1 MSIDFL
7 DSIDL
12 ITAISFL
19 IFLISVSIFFYNIK
33 KKIYKKWYINI
44 LILRHFIFLSLII
57 LLLNPIFNFY
67 SFETTKLMLGIFV
80 DNSASMK
87 LHQQPVFNNFK
98 SDLNNFFKKIEK
110 ENIPYES
117 YLFDRNVKPFYQTGL
132 NANGLTTNLSEV
144 AKNIDNNK
152 NLYGA
157 LIFTDGVATEGVN
170 PIKSFDDIK
179 IPVYMVGVGSNNEM
193 VDISIQTIDAPTVSF
208 LNDDINFKS
217 IIKSEGVENKKATIS
232 LYQNKE
238 LIVSKEIFLNDKLS
252 LNEVDFLFKP
262 KKIGNQQFEVRVSSF
277 EDEVNIQNNRE
288 RFNILVLKNKYKV
301 ALMTGSPNKNTNLI
315 KENLKK
321 NERINFDHYVKV
333 ADSEFRPSI
342 NSFWSKPYELIIFD
356 NFPIKDQ
363 SFDFVRILGKKI
375 IANNSSFFLIVG
387 PNQNDDSLNK
397 ISALLDFKIVDYN
410 DTNYKQNWNFKHI
423 KDFTS
428 LPPLINAFTIRLEN
442 KYTDSLAYFNN
453 QNPLWVR
460 NEKNKIRKVLFLS
473 PEMLKLKTA
482 FLDSSERPSDL
493 ILNISIS
500 WLLQISGSK
509 ESYFRLNKKRLQ
521 LGEVV
526 NISGNRLSELKNFD
540 ESLILKVSKEG
551 KEIENSEFDFN
562 IDLKR
567 WEYDYRPP
575 SSGKYNY
582 EIFFENDYS
591 QLQKGEFEVLESKI
605 ELSNVFMNEFLLKN
619 ISSKTS
625 ANFKNWSERDSI
637 IVNLSPKIKK
647 EMRSMTA
654 KFNENVLVVIFL
666 LLLFIA
672 ELFLRKNKGLL

>member
-7 DSIDL
+7 NSIDL
-12 ITAISFL
+12 ITTISFV
-19 IFLISVSIFFYNIK
+19 IFLISVSIFFYKIK
-33 KKIYKKWYINI
+33 KKKYKKWYINI
-44 LILRHFIFLSLII
+44 LIFRYFIFLLLIT
-57 LLLNPIFNFY
+57 LLLNPILKFNL
-67 SFETTKLMLGIFV
+67 SETTKLMLGIFV
-80 DNSASMK
+80 DNSGSMK
-87 LHQQPVFNNFK
+87 LHQQPMFNNFK
-98 SDLNNFFKKIEK
+98 SDLNNFFKKIETD
-110 ENIPYES
+110 NIPYES
-117 YLFDRNVKPFYQTGL
+117 YLFDRSVSSFYQSGL
-132 NANGLTTNLSEV
+132 NGNGLTTNLSEV

-170 PIKSFDDIK
+170 PLKSFDEIK
-179 IPVYMVGVGSNNEM
+179 IPVHVVGIGSNKEM

-208 LNDDINFKS
+208 INDDINFKS

-232 LYQNKE
+232 LYQNRE
-238 LIVSKEIFLNDKLS
+238 LIVSREIYLTNNLS
-252 LNEVDFLFKP
+252 LNGVDFLFKP
-262 KKIGNQQFEVRVSSF
+262 KKIGNQEFEVRVSSF
-277 EDEVNIQNNRE
+277 EDEVNIQNNRQ
-288 RFNILVLKNKYKV
+288 RFNILILKNKYKV
-301 ALMTGSPNKNTNLI
+301 ALLTGSPNKNTNLI

-321 NERINFDHYVKV
+321 NERIEFDHYVKA

-342 NSFWSKPYELIIFD
+342 NSFWSNPYELIIFD

-397 ISALLDFKIVDYN
+397 ISALLDFNVVDFN
-410 DTNYKQNWNFKHI
+410 ETNSTFNWNFKFI
-423 KDFTS
+423 EDFKS
-428 LPPLINAFTIRLEN
+428 LPPLNNPFTLRLEN
-442 KYTDSLAYFNN
+442 KNIDTLAYFNN

-473 PEMLKLKTA
+473 PEILKLKSS
-482 FLDSSERPSDL
+482 FLDSLERPSDL
-493 ILNISIS
+493 VLNISIS

-540 ESLILKVSKEG
+540 ESLILKVIKEG
-551 KEIENSEFDFN
+551 KEIENNEFDFN

-575 SSGKYNY
+575 SSGIYNY
-582 EIFFENDYS
+582 EIFYENDYS
-591 QLQKGEFEVLESKI
+591 KLQTGEFEVMESKI

-619 ISSKTS
+619 IALNTS
-625 ANFKNWSERDSI
+625 ANFKNWSEKDSI
-637 IVNLSPKIKK
+637 IANLSPKVKK
-647 EMRSMTA
+647 EIRFMIA
-654 KFNENVLVVIFL
+654 KFNENVVVAII
-666 LLLFIA
+666 LLFLFCA
-672 ELFLRKNKGLL
+672 ELYIRKNKGLL

>member
-208 LNDDINFKS
+208 MNDDINFKS

-288 RFNILVLKNKYKV
+288 RFNILILKNKYKV
-301 ALMTGSPNKNTNLI
+301 ALLTGSPNKNTNLI

-410 DTNYKQNWNFKHI
+410 DTNNKQNLNFKHI

-442 KYTDSLAYFNN
+442 KHIDSLAYFNN

>member
-57 LLLNPIFNFY
+57 LLLNPILNFY

-117 YLFDRNVKPFYQTGL
+117 YLFDRDVKPFYQTGL
-132 NANGLTTNLSEV
+132 NGNGLTTNLSEV

-179 IPVYMVGVGSNNEM
+179 IPVYTVGVGSNNEM

-208 LNDDINFKS
+208 MNDDINFKS

-238 LIVSKEIFLNDKLS
+238 LIVSKEIFLNNKLS

-277 EDEVNIQNNRE
+277 EDEVNIQNNRV
-288 RFNILVLKNKYKV
+288 RFNILILKNKYKV
-301 ALMTGSPNKNTNLI
+301 ALLTGSPNKNTNLI

-397 ISALLDFKIVDYN
+397 ISALLDFKIVNYN
-410 DTNYKQNWNFKHI
+410 DTNNKQNWNFKHI

-453 QNPLWVR
+453 QNPLWIR

-526 NISGNRLSELKNFD
+526 NISGNRLSELKNFN

-551 KEIENSEFDFN
+551 KEIENNEFDFN
-562 IDLKR
+562 IDLNR

-591 QLQKGEFEVLESKI
+591 KLQKGEFEVLESKI

-619 ISSKTS
+619 ISLNTS

-637 IVNLSPKIKK
+637 VVNLSPKIKK

-654 KFNENVLVVIFL
+654 KFNENVVVVIFL
-666 LLLFIA
+666 LSLFIA

>member
-7 DSIDL
+7 NSIDL
-12 ITAISFL
+12 ITTISFV
-19 IFLISVSIFFYNIK
+19 IFLISVSIFFYKIK
-33 KKIYKKWYINI
+33 KKKYKKWYINI
-44 LILRHFIFLSLII
+44 LIFRYFIFLLLIT
-57 LLLNPIFNFY
+57 LLLNPILKFNL
-67 SFETTKLMLGIFV
+67 SETTKLMLGIFV
-80 DNSASMK
+80 DNSGSMK
-87 LHQQPVFNNFK
+87 LHQQPMFNNFK
-98 SDLNNFFKKIEK
+98 SDLNNFFKKIETD
-110 ENIPYES
+110 NIPYES
-117 YLFDRNVKPFYQTGL
+117 YLFDRSVSSFYQSGL
-132 NANGLTTNLSEV
+132 NGNGLTTNLSEV

-170 PIKSFDDIK
+170 PLKSFDEIK
-179 IPVYMVGVGSNNEM
+179 IPVHVVGIGSNKEM

-208 LNDDINFKS
+208 INDDINFKS

-232 LYQNKE
+232 LYQNRE
-238 LIVSKEIFLNDKLS
+238 LIVSREIYLTNNLS
-252 LNEVDFLFKP
+252 LNGVDFLFKP
-262 KKIGNQQFEVRVSSF
+262 KKIGNQEFEVRVSSF
-277 EDEVNIQNNRE
+277 EDEVNIQNNRQ
-288 RFNILVLKNKYKV
+288 RFNILILKNKYKV
-301 ALMTGSPNKNTNLI
+301 ALLTGSPNKNTNLI

-321 NERINFDHYVKV
+321 NERIEFDHYVKV

-342 NSFWSKPYELIIFD
+342 NSFWSNPYELIIFD

-397 ISALLDFKIVDYN
+397 ISALLDFNVVDFN
-410 DTNYKQNWNFKHI
+410 ETNSTFNWNFKFI
-423 KDFTS
+423 EDFKS
-428 LPPLINAFTIRLEN
+428 LPPLNNPFTLRLEN
-442 KYTDSLAYFNN
+442 KNIDTLAYFNN

-473 PEMLKLKTA
+473 PEILKLKSS
-482 FLDSSERPSDL
+482 FIDSLERPSDL
-493 ILNISIS
+493 VLNISIS

-540 ESLILKVSKEG
+540 ESLILKVIKEG
-551 KEIENSEFDFN
+551 KEIENNEFDFN

-575 SSGKYNY
+575 SSGIYNY
-582 EIFFENDYS
+582 EIFYENDYS
-591 QLQKGEFEVLESKI
+591 KLQTGEFEVMESKI

-619 ISSKTS
+619 IALNTS
-625 ANFKNWSERDSI
+625 ADFKNWSEKDSI
-637 IVNLSPKIKK
+637 IANLSPKVKK
-647 EMRSMTA
+647 EIRFMIA
-654 KFNENVLVVIFL
+654 KFNENVVVAII
-666 LLLFIA
+666 LLFLFCA
-672 ELFLRKNKGLL
+672 ELYIRKNKGLL

>member
-7 DSIDL
+7 NSID
-12 ITAISFL
+12 ITIITSTV
-19 IFLISVSIFFYNIK
+19 IFLISLSIFFYNVK
-33 KKIYKKWYINI
+33 RNKYKRWYINI
-44 LILRHFIFLSLII
+44 LVFRHFIFLILIT
-57 LLLNPIFNFY
+57 LLLNPILNFY
-67 SFETTKLMLGIFV
+67 SFVSTKLMLGIFV

-98 SDLNNFFKKIEK
+98 SDLNNFFKKIK
-110 ENIPYES
+110 SENIPFES
-117 YLFDRNVKPFYQTGL
+117 YLFDRSVKPFYQSSL
-132 NANGLTTNLSEV
+132 NGDGSTTNLSEV

-170 PIKSFDDIK
+170 PIKSFDEIN
-179 IPVYMVGVGSNNEM
+179 IPVHVIGIGSNNEM

-208 LNDDINFKS
+208 INDDINLKS
-217 IIKSEGVENKKATIS
+217 IIKSEGVNNKKATIS
-232 LYQNKE
+232 LYQDRE
-238 LIVSKEIFLNDKLS
+238 LIVSREIDLTNNLS

-262 KKIGNQQFEVRVSSF
+262 KKIGNQQFELRVSSY

-288 RFNILVLKNKYKV
+288 RFNILILKSKYKV
-301 ALMTGSPNKNTNLI
+301 ALLTGSPNRNTYLI

-321 NERINFDHYVKV
+321 NERIDFDHYVKI

-363 SFDFVRILGKKI
+363 SFNFVRILGKKI
-375 IANNSSFFLIVG
+375 IANNSSFFLILG
-387 PNQNDDSLNK
+387 PNQDDDSLNR
-397 ISALLDFKIVDYN
+397 ISALLDFKTVDFN
-410 DTNYKQNWNFKHI
+410 ERDNILNWNFNYLEN
-423 KDFTS
+423 FNS
-428 LPPLINAFTIRLEN
+428 LPPINNPFSIKLEN
-442 KYTDSLAYFNN
+442 KNIDTLAFFNN

-460 NEKNKIRKVLFLS
+460 SEKNKIRKVLFLS
-473 PEMLKLKTA
+473 PDMLKLKSA
-482 FLDSSERPSDL
+482 FLDSLVRPSDL
-493 ILNISIS
+493 VLNISIS

-509 ESYFRLNKKRLQ
+509 ESYFRLNKRRLQ

-526 NISGNRLSELKNFD
+526 NISGNRLSEFKNFS
-540 ESLILKVSKEG
+540 ESLILKVFKEG
-551 KEIENSEFDFN
+551 KEIENNEFDFN

-575 SSGKYNY
+575 SSGMYNY
-582 EIFFENDYS
+582 EIFYENEYS
-591 QLQKGEFEVLESKI
+591 KLQKGEFEVLESKI

-625 ANFKNWSERDSI
+625 GNFKNWSEKDSI
-637 IVNLSPKIKK
+637 VGNLSPKIKK
-647 EMRSMTA
+647 ETRSISA
-654 KFNENVLVVIFL
+654 KFNENVVVATLLIFI
-666 LLLFIA
+666 FCA
-672 ELFLRKNKGLL
+672 EIFLRKNKGLL

>member
-19 IFLISVSIFFYNIK
+19 IFLISAFIFFYNIK

-44 LILRHFIFLSLII
+44 LILRHFIFLLLIT

-98 SDLNNFFKKIEK
+98 SELNNFFKKIEK
-110 ENIPYES
+110 KNIPYES
-117 YLFDRNVKPFYQTGL
+117 YLFDRDVKPFNQIGL
-132 NANGLTTNLSEV
+132 NGNGLTTNLSEV

-179 IPVYMVGVGSNNEM
+179 IPIYMVGVGSNNEM

-208 LNDDINFKS
+208 MNDDINFKS
-217 IIKSEGVENKKATIS
+217 IIKSEGVEKKKATIS

-288 RFNILVLKNKYKV
+288 RFNILILKNKYKV
-301 ALMTGSPNKNTNLI
+301 ALLTGSPNKNTNLI

-397 ISALLDFKIVDYN
+397 IAALLDFKIVDYN
-410 DTNYKQNWNFKHI
+410 DTNNKQNWNFKYI

-428 LPPLINAFTIRLEN
+428 LPPLNNAFTIRLEN

-526 NISGNRLSELKNFD
+526 NISGNRLSELKNFN

-551 KEIENSEFDFN
+551 KEIENNEFDFN

-575 SSGKYNY
+575 SSGIYNY
-582 EIFFENDYS
+582 EIFFEDDYS
-591 QLQKGEFEVLESKI
+591 KLQKGEFEVLESKI

-619 ISSKTS
+619 ISLKTS
-625 ANFKNWSERDSI
+625 ANFRNWSERDSI
-637 IVNLSPKIKK
+637 VVNLSPKIKK

-654 KFNENVLVVIFL
+654 KFNENVVVVIFL

>member
-7 DSIDL
+7 NSIDL
-12 ITAISFL
+12 ITTISFV
-19 IFLISVSIFFYNIK
+19 IFLISVSIFFYKIK
-33 KKIYKKWYINI
+33 KKKYKKWYINI
-44 LILRHFIFLSLII
+44 LIFRYFIFLLLIT
-57 LLLNPIFNFY
+57 LLLNPILKFNL
-67 SFETTKLMLGIFV
+67 SETTKLMLGIFV
-80 DNSASMK
+80 DNSGSMK
-87 LHQQPVFNNFK
+87 LHQQPMFNNFK
-98 SDLNNFFKKIEK
+98 SDLNNFFKKIETD
-110 ENIPYES
+110 NIPYES
-117 YLFDRNVKPFYQTGL
+117 YLFDRSVSSFYQSGL
-132 NANGLTTNLSEV
+132 NGNGLTTNLSEV

-170 PIKSFDDIK
+170 PLKSFDEIK
-179 IPVYMVGVGSNNEM
+179 IPVHVVGIGSNKEM

-208 LNDDINFKS
+208 INDDINFKS

-232 LYQNKE
+232 LYQNRE
-238 LIVSKEIFLNDKLS
+238 LIVSREIYLTNNLS
-252 LNEVDFLFKP
+252 LNGVDFLFKP

-277 EDEVNIQNNRE
+277 EDEVNIQNNRQ
-288 RFNILVLKNKYKV
+288 RFNILILKNKYKV
-301 ALMTGSPNKNTNLI
+301 ALLTGSPNKNTNLI

-321 NERINFDHYVKV
+321 NERIEFDHYVK
-333 ADSEFRPSI
+333 ATDSEFRPSI
-342 NSFWSKPYELIIFD
+342 NSFWSNPYELIIFD

-397 ISALLDFKIVDYN
+397 ISALLDFNVVDFN
-410 DTNYKQNWNFKHI
+410 ETNSTFNWNFKFI
-423 KDFTS
+423 EDFKS
-428 LPPLINAFTIRLEN
+428 LPPLNNPFTLRLEN
-442 KYTDSLAYFNN
+442 KNIDTLAYFNN

-473 PEMLKLKTA
+473 PEILKLKSS
-482 FLDSSERPSDL
+482 FIDSLERPSDL
-493 ILNISIS
+493 VLNISIS

-540 ESLILKVSKEG
+540 ESLILKVIKEG
-551 KEIENSEFDFN
+551 KEIENNEFDFN

-575 SSGKYNY
+575 SSGIYNY
-582 EIFFENDYS
+582 EIFYENDYS
-591 QLQKGEFEVLESKI
+591 KLQTGEFEVMESKI

-619 ISSKTS
+619 IALNTS
-625 ANFKNWSERDSI
+625 ANFKNWSEKDSI
-637 IVNLSPKIKK
+637 IANLSPKVKK
-647 EMRSMTA
+647 EIRFMIA
-654 KFNENVLVVIFL
+654 KFNENVVVAII
-666 LLLFIA
+666 LLFLFCA
-672 ELFLRKNKGLL
+672 ELYIRKNKGLL

>member
-12 ITAISFL
+12 IIIISFL

-57 LLLNPIFNFY
+57 LLLNPILNFY

-80 DNSASMK
+80 DNSGSMK

-117 YLFDRNVKPFYQTGL
+117 YLFDRSVRPFYQTGL
-132 NANGLTTNLSEV
+132 NGNGLTTNLSEV

-179 IPVYMVGVGSNNEM
+179 IPVYVVGVGSNNEM

-208 LNDDINFKS
+208 INDDINFKS

-238 LIVSKEIFLNDKLS
+238 LIVSKEIFLNDNLS

-288 RFNILVLKNKYKV
+288 RFNILILKNKYKV
-301 ALMTGSPNKNTNLI
+301 ALLTGSPNKNTNLI

-397 ISALLDFKIVDYN
+397 ISDLLDFKIVDYN
-410 DTNYKQNWNFKHI
+410 ETNNKQNWNFKHI

-442 KYTDSLAYFNN
+442 KNTDSLAYFNN

-526 NISGNRLSELKNFD
+526 NISGNRLSELKNFN

-551 KEIENSEFDFN
+551 KEIENNEFDFN

-591 QLQKGEFEVLESKI
+591 KLQKGEFEVLESKI

-637 IVNLSPKIKK
+637 VVNLSPKIKK

-654 KFNENVLVVIFL
+654 KFNENVVVVIFL
-666 LLLFIA
+666 LSLFIA

>member
-7 DSIDL
+7 NSIDL
-12 ITAISFL
+12 TIIISIV
-19 IFLISVSIFFYNIK
+19 IFLISLFIFFYNVK
-33 KKIYKKWYINI
+33 KNKYKRWYINI
-44 LILRHFIFLSLII
+44 LVFRHFIFLILIT
-57 LLLNPIFNFY
+57 LLLNPILNFY
-67 SFETTKLMLGIFV
+67 SFVSTKLMLGIFV

-87 LHQQPVFNNFK
+87 LHQQPVFNSFK
-98 SDLNNFFKKIEK
+98 SDLNNFFKKIESD
-110 ENIPYES
+110 NIPYES
-117 YLFDRNVKPFYQTGL
+117 YLFDKSVKPFSLSSL
-132 NANGLTTNLSEV
+132 NGDGSTTNLSEI
-144 AKNIDNNK
+144 ARNIDNNK

-170 PIKSFDDIK
+170 PIKSFDEIN
-179 IPVYMVGVGSNNEM
+179 IPVHVIGIGSNNEM

-208 LNDDINFKS
+208 INDDINFKS
-217 IIKSEGVENKKATIS
+217 IIKSEGVNNKKATIS
-232 LYQNKE
+232 LYQDRE
-238 LIVSKEIFLNDKLS
+238 LIVSREIDLTNNLS

-262 KKIGNQQFEVRVSSF
+262 KKIGNQQFELRVSSY

-288 RFNILVLKNKYKV
+288 RFNILILKNKYKV
-301 ALMTGSPNKNTNLI
+301 ALLTGSPNRNTNLI

-321 NERINFDHYVKV
+321 NERIDFDHYVKI

-387 PNQNDDSLNK
+387 PNQNDDSLNR
-397 ISALLDFKIVDYN
+397 ISALLDFKTVN
-410 DTNYKQNWNFKHI
+410 FNEKTNTINWNFNYLE
-423 KDFTS
+423 DFNS
-428 LPPLINAFTIRLEN
+428 LPPIHNPFSIKLVDNNIDTLAF
-442 KYTDSLAYFNN
+442 FNN
-453 QNPLWVR
+453 QDPLWLR

-473 PEMLKLKTA
+473 PDMLKLKSA
-482 FLDSSERPSDL
+482 FLDSLVRPSDL
-493 ILNISIS
+493 VLNISIS

-526 NISGNRLSELKNFD
+526 NISGNRLSEFKNFN
-540 ESLILKVSKEG
+540 ESLILKVFKEG
-551 KEIENSEFDFN
+551 KEIENNEFDFN

-575 SSGKYNY
+575 SSGIYNY
-582 EIFFENDYS
+582 EIFYEDEYS
-591 QLQKGEFEVLESKI
+591 KLQKGEFEVLESKI

-619 ISSKTS
+619 ISLKTS
-625 ANFKNWSERDSI
+625 GNFKNWSEKDSI
-637 IVNLSPKIKK
+637 VGNLSPKIKK
-647 EMRSMTA
+647 ETRSIST
-654 KFNENVLVVIFL
+654 KFNENVLVATLLIFI
-666 LLLFIA
+666 FCA
-672 ELFLRKNKGLL
+672 EIFLRKNKGLL